1 MRTVWDKAFR
11 FMKDDPDVYK
21 RARELSSFF
30 EQRVKDIE
38 NVSMKEVLNK
48 NPNDPN
54 SAVNELKSVT

>member
-1 MRTVWDKAFR
+1 
-11 FMKDDPDVYK
+11 MKDDPDVYK